1 MESHKARPRRRVKPA
16 QVAAAY
22 LDFRDDELFDA
33 SVSIAALVARAD
45 GWVQEVERR
54 QLLDFLDENKLLT
67 VFAREDVDTH
77 FEHCVRELRQPDGQA
92 GVIYRLRR
100 HAKSSIGPLL
110 IRLGE
115 AVAAADCRLD
125 PREGQVLLHVRRVL
139 AGQMHRIERAPVRRF
154 R

>member
-1 MESHKARPRRRVKPA
+1 MESHKARPSRRAKPA
-16 QVAAAY
+16 HVAAAY

-33 SVSIAALVARAD
+33 IVSIAALVARAD

-54 QLLDFLDENKLLT
+54 QLLDFLDENKLLA

-77 FEHCVRELRQPDGQA
+77 FEHRVRELRLPGGPA

-100 HAKSSIGPLL
+100 HANSSIGPLI

-115 AVAAADCRLD
+115 AVAVADCRLD
-125 PREGQVLLHVRRVL
+125 PREGEVLRHVRRVL
-139 AGQMHRIERAPVRRF
+139 AGQMQ
-154 R
+154 